1 MTPQPEDHRRRQG
14 GILVALVVAGVAAWL
29 VFLWLDGSESEVSG
43 AALLA
48 LFAAI

>member
-1 MTPQPEDHRRRQG
+1 MTSEQEDRRRRPG
-14 GILVALVVAGVAAWL
+14 GILIALVVALVAAWL

-48 LFAAI
+48 LLTAI